1 MCQLAIDGTTVR
13 TLDFNLVP
21 SATSSRVQQGEDT
34 RRNILKLAVDVASR
48 RGLDALSI
56 GELAKEMGMSKSG
69 LFAHF
74 GSKEDLQIATIDA
87 ASHMFG
93 NAIVK
98 PAYAS
103 PNGLPRL
110 AALLEGYI
118 RYLEESVFSGGCFF
132 SAAAAEFDDQPGRVR
147 DRIAQ
152 SMQIW
157 ADMLEQEARF
167 AVEEGQLK
175 PTVDPRQLI
184 FEVEAVT
191 HHANFGRRLM
201 ADLQAFSRA
210 RTAIYER
217 LNSASTPRG
226 RASLT
231 NPNPKLLK

>member
-1 MCQLAIDGTTVR
+1 M
-13 TLDFNLVP
+13 
-21 SATSSRVQQGEDT
+21 QQGEET
-34 RRNILKLAVDVASR
+34 RRIILKLAVDVASR

-56 GELAKEMGMSKSG
+56 GELAREIGMSKSG

-87 ASHMFG
+87 ASHMFAD
-93 NAIVK
+93 AILK
-98 PAYAS
+98 PAYES
-103 PNGLPRL
+103 PSGLARL
-110 AALLEGYI
+110 AAFLEGYI

-157 ADMLEQEARF
+157 ADKLEQEARF
-167 AVEEGQLK
+167 AVEAGQLK
-175 PTVDPRQLI
+175 PGIEPRQLI
-184 FEVEAVT
+184 FELEALT

-201 ADLQAFSRA
+201 ADLTAFSRA

-217 LNSASTPRG
+217 LAGASTPRG
-226 RASLT
+226 RVSLR

>member
-1 MCQLAIDGTTVR
+1 MML
-13 TLDFNLVP
+13 LDCNLVP

-56 GELAKEMGMSKSG
+56 GELAKELGMSKSG

-87 ASHMFG
+87 ATHMFG
-93 NAIVK
+93 NAIIK
-98 PAYAS
+98 PAYES
-103 PNGLPRL
+103 PVGLTRL

-147 DRIAQ
+147 DRIAEI
-152 SMQIW
+152 MRVW
-157 ADMLEQEARF
+157 ADKLEQEARL
-167 AVEEGQLK
+167 AMEAGQLK
-175 PTVDPRQLI
+175 PSVDPRQLI
-184 FEVEAVT
+184 FELEALT

-201 ADLQAFSRA
+201 ADKQAFSRA
-210 RTAIYER
+210 RNAIYER
-217 LNSASTPRG
+217 LSNASTSRG
-226 RASLT
+226 RASLK
-231 NPNPKLLK
+231 NPTSTSPK